1 MGAVRRSIDFSGNQV
16 EPSGPNMTAVPR
28 DLPSGTVTFL
38 FTDVEGSTKLL
49 HALGPTGT
57 PHIGEEGYIGTDVHR
72 AARIAAAGHGGQ
84 VLVSAATAAL
94 VATDGLRDLGEHRL
108 KDLSAPERIYQLGH
122 ADFPSLKSLHQ
133 TNLPILA
140 TPFLG
145 RGQEV
150 AEVTAL
156 LNRAAVRLLTLT
168 GPGGTGKTRLALQS
182 ATASTATF
190 AGGVWWV
197 PLRRLRCHDEQ
208 TPPVRPSP
216 QDAMFLVPYLG
227 LAILMFGS
235 LGLALAFPRPLP
247 LAIIFGL
254 VVAGAY
260 GLARLYVS
268 YR

>member
-1 MGAVRRSIDFSGNQV
+1 MGI
-16 EPSGPNMTAVPR
+16 
-28 DLPSGTVTFL
+28 
-38 FTDVEGSTKLL
+38 
-49 HALGPTGT
+49 HTGT

-145 RGQEV
+145 LGQEV
-150 AEVTAL
+150 AEVIAL

-216 QDAMFLVPYLG
+216 AGRNVLGPLPGPCNSYVRLAWSCLGVPTSTTACDYLR
-227 LAILMFGS
+227 
-235 LGLALAFPRPLP
+235 LGCGWCLWPRPTLRQLP
-247 LAIIFGL
+247 LKLMHYRPLTSLEFWYCKARSLTGN
-254 VVAGAY
+254 GA
-260 GLARLYVS
+260 V
-268 YR
+268 